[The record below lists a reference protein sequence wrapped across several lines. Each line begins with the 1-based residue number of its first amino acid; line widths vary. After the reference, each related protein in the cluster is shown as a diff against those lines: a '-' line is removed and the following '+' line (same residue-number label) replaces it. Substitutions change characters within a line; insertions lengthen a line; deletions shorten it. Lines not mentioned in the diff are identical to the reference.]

1 MLISK
6 PVVIMQL
13 PEELNRETAQNFML
27 ELQPLLESHRPRIV
41 LDCSHLRYIDGA
53 GVEMLLQCLEE
64 AMKRDGDL
72 KLSAVSPESEVIL
85 QLMRVDRV
93 FEVFLTS
100 EDAVRSFSVTPPEA
114 DPQDSPLYAAG
125 LFGDV
130 EALKQAS

>member
-1 MLISK
+1 MLITK
-6 PVVIMQL
+6 PVVIMEL
-13 PEELNRETAQNFML
+13 PETLNRETAQTFLL

-41 LDCSHLRYIDGA
+41 LECSHVHYIDGS

-85 QLMRVDRV
+85 EFLRVDRV
-93 FEVFLTS
+93 FEVFLTP
-100 EDAVRSFSVTPPEA
+100 EDAVRSFSAIPAEA
-114 DPQDSPLYAAG
+114 APQDTPLYGG

-130 EALKQAS
+130 QVLKQAS

>member
-1 MLISK
+1 MLITK
-6 PVVIMQL
+6 PVVIMEL
-13 PEELNRETAQNFML
+13 PETLNRESAQTFLL

-41 LDCSHLRYIDGA
+41 LDCSRVHYIDGS

-85 QLMRVDRV
+85 EFLRVDRV
-93 FEVFLTS
+93 FEVFPSS
-100 EDAVRSFSVTPPEA
+100 EDAVRSFSAIPVEA
-114 DPQDSPLYAAG
+114 VPQDTPLYGG

-130 EALKQAS
+130 QVLKQAS

>member
-1 MLISK
+1 MLITK
-6 PVVIMQL
+6 PVVIMEL
-13 PEELNRETAQNFML
+13 PEALNRETAQAFLL

-41 LDCSHLRYIDGA
+41 LDCSRVRYIDGS

-85 QLMRVDRV
+85 EFLRVDRV

-100 EDAVRSFSVTPPEA
+100 EDAVRSFSAIPAEA
-114 DPQDSPLYAAG
+114 VPQDTPLYGG
-125 LFGDV
+125 LFDDV
-130 EALKQAS
+130 QALKQAS